1 MPTVAFVGE
10 DFVMEAQMIAKSR
23 GVLLKY
29 VVFPRTI
36 NTMTPEEI
44 KVEATRACEE
54 AVRLLSKPA

>member
-1 MPTVAFVGE
+1 MAFVGE

-36 NTMTPEEI
+36 NSMTPEEI

-54 AVRLLSKPA
+54 AVKLLSKSA

>member
-1 MPTVAFVGE
+1 MAFVGE

-36 NTMTPEEI
+36 NSMTPEEI
-44 KVEATRACEE
+44 KTEATRACEE

>member
-36 NTMTPEEI
+36 NSMTPEEI
-44 KVEATRACEE
+44 KTEATRACEE